1 MDDKRSSPE
10 IARSQKIE
18 SLIKKVAENKTL
30 ARLNTRYAPNSPQNL
45 QVVIKRT
52 FLNPMKIHLYLQVC
66 DGIVRSKLPIFDKTK
81 RQNRNRLPFD
91 QHGFVKVCK
100 NLARCL
106 LLDDTF
112 IYISRPVWRCLT
124 RRPDR
129 SHGGSLYRTICCS
142 SSGGPVGVAVGVAAG
157 AVQRPGTRC
166 RESNVLC
173 VVILLSYIDSIAR
186 VGVLIML
193 CRYLICTK
201 TAPSL
206 PVQQKS

>member
-52 FLNPMKIHLYLQVC
+52 FLNLMKIYLYLFLQVC

-100 NLARCL
+100 NLAMCFALCL
-106 LLDDTF
+106 KMHLFTF
-112 IYISRPVWRCLT
+112 PGPFGDVWPGDPTEAAEEACIGL
-124 RRPDR
+124 
-129 SHGGSLYRTICCS
+129 S
-142 SSGGPVGVAVGVAAG
+142 VAAAAAG
-157 AVQRPGTRC
+157 QWVWQW
-166 RESNVLC
+166 EW
-173 VVILLSYIDSIAR
+173 
-186 VGVLIML
+186 
-193 CRYLICTK
+193 
-201 TAPSL
+201 
-206 PVQQKS
+206 Q

>member
-1 MDDKRSSPE
+1 
-10 IARSQKIE
+10 
-18 SLIKKVAENKTL
+18 
-30 ARLNTRYAPNSPQNL
+30 
-45 QVVIKRT
+45 
-52 FLNPMKIHLYLQVC
+52 MKIHLFLQVC

-129 SHGGSLYRTICCS
+129 SHGGSLCRTICCS
-142 SSGGPVGVAVGVAAG
+142 SSGGPVGVAVGLAAG

-193 CRYLICTK
+193 CRYSWFVPK
-201 TAPSL
+201 L
-206 PVQQKS
+206 PRLCLFNKNHNIEIL